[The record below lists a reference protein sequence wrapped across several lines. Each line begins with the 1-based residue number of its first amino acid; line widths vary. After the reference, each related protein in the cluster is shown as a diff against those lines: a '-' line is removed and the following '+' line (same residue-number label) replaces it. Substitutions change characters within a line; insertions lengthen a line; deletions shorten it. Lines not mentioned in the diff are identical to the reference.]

1 MIPFLP
7 KYLPYLSLRFIFGCV
22 HRFSHTSVKMNS
34 FVLPCLRLGV
44 SLQRKLRTIAM
55 INIQID
61 RRILEACPETRIGLI
76 SASVVNDPTCDELW
90 AEIDAAAQ
98 DIKQQYELLE
108 INKRPAIAATRHLYK
123 ALGKDPSR
131 YRVSSEALCR
141 RIIRGLGIYRLT
153 TLIDVVNLVSIKSG
167 YAISGLDGDRIEG
180 NTLTMSV
187 GTAEDVYHGIGRGVL
202 NIEGMPVYRDAMGPI
217 ATPTSDEERT
227 KFTEQTVK
235 AQININAFAPEMP
248 LEDAVNWMAALL
260 KKYAH
265 ATDVETSIYNPQQQ

>member
-1 MIPFLP
+1 MIQ
-7 KYLPYLSLRFIFGCV
+7 
-22 HRFSHTSVKMNS
+22 
-34 FVLPCLRLGV
+34 V
-44 SLQRKLRTIAM
+44 S
-55 INIQID
+55 ID
-61 RRILEACPETRIGLI
+61 PRILAACPECRIGLI
-76 SASVVNDPTCDELW
+76 SATVVNEPTCDELW
-90 AEIDAAAQ
+90 AEIEAAAE
-98 DIKQQYELLE
+98 DIKQRYELLE
-108 INKRPAIAATRHLYK
+108 INQRPAIAGTRHLYK

-187 GTAEDVYHGIGRGVL
+187 GRADDVYNGIGRGLL

-227 KFTEQTVK
+227 KFTDQTVK

-248 LEDAVNWMAALL
+248 LEEAVDWMATLL

-265 ATDVETSIYNPQQQ
+265 ATEVETMIFDPTASGNN

>member
-1 MIPFLP
+1 
-7 KYLPYLSLRFIFGCV
+7 
-22 HRFSHTSVKMNS
+22 
-34 FVLPCLRLGV
+34 
-44 SLQRKLRTIAM
+44 M
-55 INIQID
+55 INIKID
-61 RRILEACPETRIGLI
+61 PRIKEVCPECRIGLI
-76 SASVVNDPTCDELW
+76 RASVVNQPTSDELW
-90 AEIDAAAQ
+90 SEIEAAAEEIRQ
-98 DIKQQYELLE
+98 RYELLE
-108 INKRPAIAATRHLYK
+108 INQRPAIAGTRRLYK

-180 NTLTMSV
+180 DTLHLSV
-187 GTAEDVYHGIGRGVL
+187 GTSDDIYHGIGRGLL

-227 KFTEQTVK
+227 KFTDQTVT
-235 AQININAFAPEMP
+235 AQININAFSPEMP
-248 LEDAVNWMAALL
+248 LEEAVEWMASLL

-265 ATDVETSIYNPQQQ
+265 ANHVETGFNI

>member
-1 MIPFLP
+1 MIQ
-7 KYLPYLSLRFIFGCV
+7 
-22 HRFSHTSVKMNS
+22 VK
-34 FVLPCLRLGV
+34 
-44 SLQRKLRTIAM
+44 
-55 INIQID
+55 ID
-61 RRILEACPETRIGLI
+61 QRILDACPKCRIGLI
-76 SASVVNDPTCDELW
+76 SATVINEPTCDALW
-90 AEIDAAAQ
+90 EEIEAAASE
-98 DIKQQYELLE
+98 IKERYELLE
-108 INKRPAIAATRHLYK
+108 INQRPAIAGTRHLYK

-167 YAISGLDGDRIEG
+167 YAISGLDGNAIAGD
-180 NTLTMSV
+180 TLTMSV
-187 GTAEDVYHGIGRGVL
+187 GTAQDVYNGIGRGLL

-248 LEDAVNWMAALL
+248 LEEAVDWMTSLL
-260 KKYAH
+260 QKYAH
-265 ATDVETSIYNPQQQ
+265 ATNVETSIYDPTNRK

>member
-1 MIPFLP
+1 
-7 KYLPYLSLRFIFGCV
+7 
-22 HRFSHTSVKMNS
+22 
-34 FVLPCLRLGV
+34 
-44 SLQRKLRTIAM
+44 M

-61 RRILEACPETRIGLI
+61 ERILAACPETRIGLI
-76 SASVVNDPTCDELW
+76 SATVVNEPTGDTLW
-90 AEIDAAAQ
+90 AEIEAAAE
-98 DIKQQYELLE
+98 DIRQRYQLLE
-108 INKRPAIAATRHLYK
+108 INQRPAIAGTRHLYRS
-123 ALGKDPSR
+123 LGKDPSR

-167 YAISGLDGDRIEG
+167 YAISGLDGDRIVG
-180 NTLTMSV
+180 DTLTMGV
-187 GTAEDVYHGIGRGVL
+187 GRSDEEYHGIGRGIL

-248 LEDAVNWMAALL
+248 VEEAVQWMASLL
-260 KKYAH
+260 EKYAH
-265 ATDVETSIYNPQQQ
+265 ATDIETAIHG